1 MLVNELPFLIKGKFE
16 ISFSIMAFVFIF
28 LKAILFLLLNNT
40 LSLGDS
46 NSFEEDMY
54 IYGVLIGFIGPSF
67 SIS

>member
-1 MLVNELPFLIKGKFE
+1 
-16 ISFSIMAFVFIF
+16 MAFVFIF

-54 IYGVLIGFIGPSF
+54 IYGVLIGFIDPSF